1 MARAPI
7 PLAERYRRK
16 AEKLRAL
23 ATEMS
28 DAEGKAAL
36 LRAAEGYDEMARRA
50 DARPPKGDSDTSK

>member
-1 MARAPI
+1 VARVPI
-7 PLAERYRRK
+7 PLAERHRRK

-28 DAEGKAAL
+28 DGEGKAAL

-50 DARPPKGDSDTSK
+50 AT